1 MRLAVFTDAPAELAR
16 VALAQLGAARRV
28 DAVEAGAGALERLG
42 GDVTV
47 VRSRDELLASARA
60 RLTHME
66 AKEMPDRQFE
76 AVLERL
82 DRIADELARLN
93 RQAEHAEGFQLMAR
107 ELRNLNESLN
117 ALAYAALGQS
127 PRVSRAK

>member
-1 MRLAVFTDAPAELAR
+1 
-16 VALAQLGAARRV
+16 
-28 DAVEAGAGALERLG
+28 
-42 GDVTV
+42 
-47 VRSRDELLASARA
+47 
-60 RLTHME
+60 
-66 AKEMPDRQFE
+66 MPDRQLD

-93 RQAEHAEGFQLMAR
+93 RQAELGEGYQLMAR

-127 PRVSRAK
+127 PTVRRRRTG

>member
-1 MRLAVFTDAPAELAR
+1 MDP
-16 VALAQLGAARRV
+16 
-28 DAVEAGAGALERLG
+28 
-42 GDVTV
+42 
-47 VRSRDELLASARA
+47 
-60 RLTHME
+60 
-66 AKEMPDRQFE
+66 KEMPDRQFT

-93 RQAEHAEGFQLMAR
+93 RQQELGEGFQLMAR

-127 PRVSRAK
+127 PRVRRAK

>member
-1 MRLAVFTDAPAELAR
+1 
-16 VALAQLGAARRV
+16 
-28 DAVEAGAGALERLG
+28 
-42 GDVTV
+42 
-47 VRSRDELLASARA
+47 
-60 RLTHME
+60 ME

-93 RQAEHAEGFQLMAR
+93 RHTENAEGFQLMAR

-127 PRVSRAK
+127 PRVRRAK